1 MMSFSLASFS
11 SFPSLFSLFLMSD
24 VEEMEMDEEMT
35 VSWLSLLPLL
45 TLQSSEGEYGELWSD
60 GGVSRAS
67 VIILNELYQNC
78 NDRTENYLEC
88 ILDQCFLAEE

>member
-1 MMSFSLASFS
+1 
-11 SFPSLFSLFLMSD
+11 MSD

-67 VIILNELYQNC
+67 VIILNELYQ
-78 NDRTENYLEC
+78 L
-88 ILDQCFLAEE
+88 